1 MSSKLL
7 PVDFLAA
14 RRRSASSPIGGPAIP
29 RTGARSAAVRKPTL
43 QRRRAASR
51 DMVEMC
57 FLRLAMRL
65 HSFLRRCGYT
75 SSLSSGSHG
84 DSLRACSRTRIKMML
99 SRSARAGRVL
109 VARAKP
115 QSRSLM
121 VLNAAKAKPLHPA
134 LAALRLGRPLSVVA
148 KPAAAVATALPKAAT
163 LAPFSAAADAAV
175 AAATPAPAPPAP
187 FDPNKTMGMIQT
199 LGLAQR
205 DKGSDQLFAASF
217 LGGAMLSWGSILMM
231 VVAGGAPC
239 LAGDPGL
246 QALLRGTVFPLGLS
260 LIVLSKSELVTA
272 NFLTQALP
280 PPSADALR
288 VVGVSFAANL
298 AGSLAMVG
306 LASYAGIFTPGG
318 AAMIVK
324 AASGKAALSPGVA
337 FAKGVGANWLVNLA
351 VFQAMSSPTA
361 PGKIAAL
368 WFPILTF
375 ITLNL
380 EHSVANMFFLPF
392 GMFQGA
398 EISVGKA
405 ITANLIPVTLG
416 NLVGGAVFVAL
427 AYHSA
432 YGN

>member
-1 MSSKLL
+1 
-7 PVDFLAA
+7 
-14 RRRSASSPIGGPAIP
+14 
-29 RTGARSAAVRKPTL
+29 
-43 QRRRAASR
+43 
-51 DMVEMC
+51 
-57 FLRLAMRL
+57 
-65 HSFLRRCGYT
+65 
-75 SSLSSGSHG
+75 
-84 DSLRACSRTRIKMML
+84 
-99 SRSARAGRVL
+99 
-109 VARAKP
+109 
-115 QSRSLM
+115 
-121 VLNAAKAKPLHPA
+121 
-134 LAALRLGRPLSVVA
+134 
-148 KPAAAVATALPKAAT
+148 
-163 LAPFSAAADAAV
+163 
-175 AAATPAPAPPAP
+175 
-187 FDPNKTMGMIQT
+187 MIQT

-368 WFPILTF
+368 WFVDRARRRRPFEIRRDVQEQCNPRLPPRRRRDLARDPRRPPRLEVGRSGRIRAGNPRGGAARPSPRSYAAKASPDARFPILTF

-380 EHSVANMFFLPF
+380 EHSARRP
-392 GMFQGA
+392 
-398 EISVGKA
+398 S
-405 ITANLIPVTLG
+405 G
-416 NLVGGAVFVAL
+416 NQLVLAL
-427 AYHSA
+427 RRPSR
-432 YGN
+432 